1 VTIRTA
7 PADGA
12 LALVP
17 CEADALLPADSNLG
31 DAKSDGLAP
40 RSAQASSGRL
50 SLRTNFAWTLAGNV
64 CNAACT
70 WAVIVVIV
78 KFGSME
84 LAGFYAFAQALV
96 LPVISFSTLQLRG
109 IYATDATNQY
119 RFGHYLGLRVITT
132 ALALVVICGLAFES
146 SSRSDVQWL
155 TLAIGLGAAIEA
167 ISDIIYGALQQRE
180 RMQWIAIS
188 MIVRS
193 SLGLVAVFA
202 ALLITGNLVL
212 SMFVSAL
219 VKALVVV
226 FLDVPLGAQ
235 TLARYV
241 RGTARRVP
249 ASEVWSQSRD
259 WKILRTLTWLS
270 LPLAPAT
277 MLMTLQAT
285 IPRYLIEHWLDARQ
299 LGLFAA
305 QSYLASAGA
314 IVATALA
321 QSAAPR
327 MAHHYLSGDA
337 RGYRLLLA
345 QLAGLGAACGI
356 GGVAIAVLFG
366 RPLLTVLYAPEY
378 AERNDI
384 FIWLMAGA
392 GLTYVSIF
400 LGWGMT
406 AARRLRI
413 QLPLF
418 GLIVASM
425 LTAGLVL
432 VPRYGLTGAAATVV
446 IGSLVQAIGS
456 LYVVSRATA
465 LPPSFALASKEAG
478 V

>member
-12 LALVP
+12 LALAL
-17 CEADALLPADSNLG
+17 CEADLSLPAEDNRNDVEPDRV
-31 DAKSDGLAP
+31 DAQPPLLSL
-40 RSAQASSGRL
+40 QRL
-50 SLRTNFAWTLAGNV
+50 SLRANFAWTLAGNV

-146 SSRSDVQWL
+146 SSRPDIQWL
-155 TLAIGLGAAIEA
+155 TLAIGLGAAVEA

-188 MIVRS
+188 MIIRS
-193 SLGLVAVFA
+193 SLGLVAVLA
-202 ALLITGNLVL
+202 ALILTHSLVL
-212 SMFVSAL
+212 SMFVSAI
-219 VKALVVV
+219 VRALVVV
-226 FLDVPLGAQ
+226 FLDVRLGAQ
-235 TLARYV
+235 TLAQSV
-241 RGTARRVP
+241 RGAARRVLVN
-249 ASEVWSQSRD
+249 EVWSQARD

-366 RPLLTVLYAPEY
+366 RPLLSILYAPEY

-406 AARRLRI
+406 AARRLRV

-425 LTAGLVL
+425 LAAGLVL

-446 IGSLVQAIGS
+446 VGSLVQAIGS
-456 LYVVSRATA
+456 LYVVGRAAA
-465 LPPSFALASKEAG
+465 LSPSLALASKEACS
-478 V
+478 

>member
-7 PADGA
+7 PTDGA

-17 CEADALLPADSNLG
+17 SEADASLPTDSNLG
-31 DAKSDGLAP
+31 EAKSDWLSP
-40 RSAQASSGRL
+40 QSAKASPDRL
-50 SLRTNFAWTLAGNV
+50 SLRANFAWTLAGNV

-146 SSRSDVQWL
+146 SSRPDVQWL

-193 SLGLVAVFA
+193 SLGLVAVLV
-202 ALLITGNLVL
+202 ALIITHSLVL
-212 SMFVSAL
+212 SMFVSAF
-219 VKALVVV
+219 VRALVVA

-235 TLARYV
+235 TLAQHV
-241 RGTARRVP
+241 RGAARRVP
-249 ASEVWSQSRD
+249 VSEDWRQARD
-259 WKILRTLTWLS
+259 WKTLRTLTWLS

-425 LTAGLVL
+425 LAVGLVL

-446 IGSLVQAIGS
+446 VGSLVQAIGS
-456 LYVVSRATA
+456 LYVVGRAA
-465 LPPSFALASKEAG
+465 GVSPSFAVASEEAG
-478 V
+478 S